1 MSDPRSIRFT
11 RPDLL
16 RSLAPELLRELLERF
31 PAFLIAAGLDLDA
44 LGTNENRFAAC
55 GPLLS
60 ELLNN
65 DPTTPTAL
73 VEALFII
80 SVLAEPE
87 PTEELWHTLTQA
99 CIPIPPDASLADLA
113 LTLWLRA
120 PEKARQLYIERVHL
134 RTRSFATHAARTFR
148 KTSPM
153 RPVNDSVLNK
163 LRQSIEVFF
172 LKNHRPSGCMV
183 FAHQRGKEHWFMIRR
198 GDGFKRI
205 ATLSADGRGE
215 SAGFYAEAFDV
226 IVVDPD
232 NEHLHIHAEGV
243 RATRMYSAL
252 FGFVLYGRETHF
264 EDCTRFTLDPL
275 RNLGRA
281 SLVCTDVPGIHSV
294 HLIELHY
301 EAGLAVVRKNST
313 KAPDVFAALDADHIE
328 LNTELRLLR
337 AVLLF
342 HFKNDPKPR
351 RVTIKPHNQ
360 TSYEHDEDSRVVSEW
375 LTLREFA
382 KTELPPNEVQDVA
395 HLEIA

>member
-1 MSDPRSIRFT
+1 MST
-11 RPDLL
+11 
-16 RSLAPELLRELLERF
+16 
-31 PAFLIAAGLDLDA
+31 AGLDLDA
-44 LGTNENRFAAC
+44 LGSHENRFAAC
-55 GPLLS
+55 GPLLA

-87 PTEELWHTLTQA
+87 PTEELWNTLTQSGIA
-99 CIPIPPDASLADLA
+99 IPPDASLADLA

-120 PEKARQLYIERVHL
+120 PDKARQLYIEPVHL

-153 RPVNDSVLNK
+153 RPVNDSVLSQ

-172 LKNHRPSGCMV
+172 LKHHRPAGCQV
-183 FAHQRGKEHWFMIRR
+183 FAQKRGKEHWFMIRR

-215 SAGFYAEAFDV
+215 SAGFFAEAFDV

-281 SLVCTDVPGIHSV
+281 ALVCTDVPGIHSV

-301 EAGLAVVRKNST
+301 EAGLAVVHKKST
-313 KAPDVFAALDADHIE
+313 KAPDVFAALDEDHIE

-342 HFKNDPKPR
+342 QFKNDPKPR

-360 TSYEHDEDSRVVSEW
+360 TRYEHDEDSRVVSEW
-375 LTLREFA
+375 LTRREFA
-382 KTELPPNEVQDVA
+382 KTELPPKEVQDVA

>member
-1 MSDPRSIRFT
+1 
-11 RPDLL
+11 
-16 RSLAPELLRELLERF
+16 
-31 PAFLIAAGLDLDA
+31 
-44 LGTNENRFAAC
+44 
-55 GPLLS
+55 
-60 ELLNN
+60 LLNN

-120 PEKARQLYIERVHL
+120 PDKARQLYIERVHL

-153 RPVNDSVLNK
+153 RPVNDAVLNQ
-163 LRQSIEVFF
+163 LRLSIEVFF
-172 LKNHRPSGCMV
+172 LKNHRPSGCLV
-183 FAHQRGKEHWFMIRR
+183 FAHQRGKEHWFIIRR

-281 SLVCTDVPGIHSV
+281 ALVCTDVPGINSV

-301 EAGLAVVRKNST
+301 EAGLAVVRKNSC
-313 KAPDVFAALDADHIE
+313 KAPDVFAALDEDHIE

-337 AVLLF
+337 AVMLF

-382 KTELPPNEVQDVA
+382 KTELPPKEVQDVA